1 MPETLDLEGVVAD
14 QVSFGDI
21 ADHDG
26 NNVRPKGRAVV
37 LAVTDDTSVGDQL
50 DEDEVF
56 TTELAWAITNN
67 ECLEFFDVH

>member
-1 MPETLDLEGVVAD
+1 
-14 QVSFGDI
+14 
-21 ADHDG
+21 
-26 NNVRPKGRAVV
+26 V